1 MHNWLRCL
9 LHQGV
14 IYALPFLFVV
24 ACSQKREVTKND
36 EIGYASLGNWVY
48 GYVERNGEFPT
59 KEFYLDIHNRYM
71 REFFLSE
78 GYSEEKIDRF
88 FADSLGAEMDYLKI
102 WPYLEDLGN
111 LGRTQ
116 ATMIIVSN
124 YLMTHP
130 SLQFINQDSCLIVV
144 DSTLS
149 LPNGSVASMSFY
161 LPEILIKDSSY
172 YYYGV
177 RQSSIKTMGKAVLQV
192 TDSIGKEDYIFD
204 FCFGTQNHPINV
216 DYDSPVE
223 LIDTLRYYFY
233 RLCFINKG
241 VDKDEKISVYNHIS
255 SFHRQQIDSILG
267 MPSIF
272 EYSSSSTKEHDF
284 LQCKKTYRDLI
295 RNAKTR
301 LYRSNDTIYLNGN
314 PVDETCR
321 LSADSSVI
329 LLDLTHNNTYRDLCE
344 LMHFMEKAT
353 DSESIEQLKQKGF
366 RWNFYFKTDDKL
378 YKAFEK

>member
-1 MHNWLRCL
+1 M

-59 KEFYLDIHNRYM
+59 KEVFWDIHNRNM

-88 FADSLGAEMDYLKI
+88 FADSLGAEMDYLKL
-102 WPYLEDLGN
+102 WPYLEETN
-111 LGRTQ
+111 AQERTPV
-116 ATMIIVSN
+116 TRIIASN

-144 DSTLS
+144 DSTLFLS
-149 LPNGSVASMSFY
+149 NGSVASMSF
-161 LPEILIKDSSY
+161 LLQGILIKDSAY
-172 YYYGV
+172 YYEGV
-177 RQSSIKTMGKAVLQV
+177 RQSSIKSMEKAMLQV
-192 TDSIGKEDYIFD
+192 EDSSYSDYF
-204 FCFGTQNHPINV
+204 FFYYNPINV
-216 DYDSPVE
+216 AYDSPVE
-223 LIDTLRYYFY
+223 LIDTLRYYFH
-233 RLCFINKG
+233 RLRFINKG
-241 VDKDEKISVYNHIS
+241 VDKDEKIFVYNHIS
-255 SFHRQQIDSILG
+255 DFHRQQIDSIMG

-272 EYSSSSTKEHDF
+272 EYSSSSAKEHDF

-366 RWNFYFKTDDKL
+366 RWKFYFKTDDKL